1 MADDIIL
8 NHVSHGLI
16 TSDTADGVSLI
27 SCSPSKWVC
36 SKEVLNVLSETN
48 CRERKIRARKTLG
61 AGEDI
66 WGNTFV
72 RLESKKLTASAN
84 ASHDLIDD
92 QENAV
97 LITKSSYTLNNFRW
111 INQDTSGASD
121 SFHHDGSDCGRIF
134 VDNGLLKV
142 SEIVADRVL
151 LGVSPSELECL
162 QVKELN
168 ESTDSI
174 LGESS
179 SEITSCIN
187 CTNRAPV
194 IGLIS
199 TENFMLS
206 SELSGS
212 SYSDLIGITSGERE
226 DETSDIRGGQIA
238 EDLSEFGLRLSNGEA
253 TVHVVKS
260 LKLVSDSIENWL
272 GDSVSQVV
280 VDCLGCH
287 IDILIS
293 IVVKQIDTLT
303 LFDGHC

>member
-61 AGEDI
+61 TGEDI

-121 SFHHDGSDCGRIF
+121 SFHHDGGNCGRIF

-179 SEITSCIN
+179 SEITSGIN

-212 SYSDLIGITSGERE
+212 SNSDLIGITSGERE
-226 DETSDIRGGQIA
+226 DETSDIRRGQIA
-238 EDLSEFGLRLSNGEA
+238 EDLSEFGLRLSNGEP

-272 GDSVSQVV
+272 GDTVSQVV

-293 IVVKQIDTLT
+293 IVVKQIDTFT
-303 LFDGHC
+303 LFDGHS